1 MEKKNQY
8 TPLSKVLTCFFILL
22 SLVWLVPVFEV
33 LMNSFKLNTFV
44 NLEPFALP
52 NAETFAG
59 FANYI
64 KGMTFGN

>member
-8 TPLSKVLTCFFILL
+8 TPLSKVLTCFFIVL
-22 SLVWLVPVFEV
+22 SLIWLVPVFEV

-52 NAETFAG
+52 NA
-59 FANYI
+59 
-64 KGMTFGN
+64 